1 MFDGKKNLT
10 FKMHV
15 AKKQEMLCVKNFK
28 SYSKFL
34 KFKHND
40 RAY

>member
-15 AKKQEMLCVKNFK
+15 AKKQEMLCVKNLK
-28 SYSKFL
+28 SYSKSLNF
-34 KFKHND
+34 ND
-40 RAY
+40 NEKAY